1 MQWFGKDQIPITKI
15 VMLQNEI
22 NNIANFEATDVKVYD
37 FRAVWKFENSKIF
50 VCWMAKFAIP
60 ASFFLH

>member
-1 MQWFGKDQIPITKI
+1 MKQMKKTEHVPRPRSGLKKMQWFGKDQIPITKI

-37 FRAVWKFENSKIF
+37 FRAV
-50 VCWMAKFAIP
+50 
-60 ASFFLH
+60 